1 MRNRLLALLTFTML
15 TAFGTFAQND
25 NSLIG
30 RAKGA
35 AHECL
40 ADFNGP
46 DWDVKAS
53 VNELGICF
61 VSGTIKEVVFIAYHA
76 PSPYARFMP
85 IVVARVQFGCD
96 GEIVSTECY

>member
-1 MRNRLLALLTFTML
+1 MRNRLLTLFAFTLLTVS
-15 TAFGTFAQND
+15 ATFAQND

-30 RAKGA
+30 RARGA

-40 ADFNGP
+40 GDFNGP

-53 VNELGICF
+53 VNDLGICF

-85 IVVARVQFGCD
+85 IVVARVQFGCN